1 MPVRQN
7 PDKPVTAKCSFCRK
21 PNTSVDKLV
30 AGPGVFICNEC
41 IDLATQIIADSV
53 VPSQSRVAPWE
64 RPATLDEILANL
76 RPVAAAEAHA
86 EENLHAWV
94 AKARSLGA
102 TWAQVGAALGM
113 TRQSAWERFSGEE

>member
-1 MPVRQN
+1 MSTIQDQSVI
-7 PDKPVTAKCSFCRK
+7 AKCSFCLK
-21 PNTSVDKLV
+21 PNTAVDKLV

-41 IDLATQIIADSV
+41 VALAANIIAGAAGSSA
-53 VPSQSRVAPWE
+53 PRVAPWE
-64 RPATLDEILANL
+64 HRATLDEVLTKL
-76 RPVAAAEAHA
+76 SPVAAASAQV

-102 TWAQVGAALGM
+102 TWQQVGAALGM

>member
-7 PDKPVTAKCSFCRK
+7 HDKPVSAKCSFCRK

-41 IDLATQIIADSV
+41 IDLASQIVAETVIPA
-53 VPSQSRVAPWE
+53 QSRVAPWE
-64 RPATLDEILANL
+64 RQATLDEILAKL

-94 AKARSLGA
+94 TKARSLGA
-102 TWAQVGAALGM
+102 TWAQIGAALGM
-113 TRQSAWERFSGEE
+113 TRQSAWERFSGGE